1 MIIGKNISFSYK
13 NEEKNILAVDNVSF
27 SVGDGELVAVLG
39 HNGSGK
45 STLAKLINGL
55 GLPDDGDIVVFGK
68 NTRSDDLWEIRKSCG
83 MVFQNP
89 DSQIVASIVAEDI
102 AFGLENTG
110 VETEKME
117 GIIDDALEIV
127 GMSGFKEHS
136 TQNLS
141 GGQKQKI
148 AIAGI
153 FAMKP
158 KCIILDEA
166 TAMLDPV
173 GRESVLKTVLHL
185 RERFGISVIMITH
198 FIDEAALCDK
208 VYVMNDGKIV
218 MEGKTRDVLTRGEE
232 LVKIGL
238 EEPFYVELAERLG
251 LKKRLYTTE
260 EFAKAALP
268 FVKKEKSVI
277 TKNEKKSNTVLSVKG
292 VYYKY
297 DREPVI
303 KNISFDVKEGSF
315 TVIMG
320 HTGSGKSTLL
330 RNLNGLYK
338 AQRGEILF
346 KGKNIGEYDDIC
358 SKIGIVFQ
366 NPDNQLFE
374 ETVLKEVMFGGLN
387 IGMSLAEAEENAKSA
402 LDAVGFSMEKIEKS
416 PFELSGGE
424 KKRVTIAAAL
434 IMKPEIL
441 VLDEP
446 CAGLD
451 PQGRRDIKNCI
462 KKIRQERDLSV
473 IMVTHSME
481 DAAELGEHIV
491 VLSKG
496 EIIIDGKPRDVF
508 MRGELLK
515 EAGLGVPR
523 AAELKNR
530 LIELGAD
537 IDQDAYRVEEYL
549 NFGKDKSLT
558 LLRNERN
565 LK

>member
-166 TAMLDPV
+166 TAMLDPI
-173 GRESVLKTVLHL
+173 GRESVLKTVLRL

-315 TVIMG
+315 TVIIG

-387 IGMSLAEAEENAKSA
+387 IGMSLAEAEENAKAA

-496 EIIIDGKPRDVF
+496 EIIIDGMPRDVF

-537 IDQDAYRVEEYL
+537 IDKGAYRVEEYL